1 MKLIV
6 NYKSMLIRHVLFLNK
21 ENSRNLLKIYNKSN
35 IEFKKKE
42 IFKLLKIIE
51 EVINGI
57 VDLFIFTKNVFIFLN

>member
-6 NYKSMLIRHVLFLNK
+6 NYKYMLIRHVLFLNK
-21 ENSRNLLKIYNKSN
+21 ENGRNLQKIYNKSN

-57 VDLFIFTKNVFIFLN
+57 VDLYFKKMYSFFLH